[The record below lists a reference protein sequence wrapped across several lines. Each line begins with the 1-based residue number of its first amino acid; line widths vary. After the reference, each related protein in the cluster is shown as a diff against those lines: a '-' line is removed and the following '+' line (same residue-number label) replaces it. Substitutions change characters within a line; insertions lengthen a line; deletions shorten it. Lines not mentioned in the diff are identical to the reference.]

1 MANRNDKYSEPAL
14 PINQFVGLNN
24 KAEPRTMQPGELTLA
39 DNIDIDD
46 RARIRRRRDNRKV
59 IDMPGLTSAWATPDE
74 ERLFLVIAGTLYEVS
89 GSALGLVT
97 LATGLSDDE
106 THWATD
112 GERVYLSNENG
123 DLVIDRAEAYALA
136 IPIPIPP
143 LISIV
148 SGNLPA
154 GRYLC
159 TMVLEDPRG
168 RQGPACEIVAI
179 TALSDGAG
187 LQFYLPDIPA
197 GYTPRYYVSRTND
210 DQLRAA
216 DQVVSDIEE
225 LGAVMEEQQYDG
237 QVPPA
242 GGPIAWSDGRL
253 WKGMDSSENGTGL
266 VVGSDAYWPHI
277 FHYGTYDFITPG
289 KVNALADLGRP
300 GLLVGTDRR
309 ILVNSLDE
317 GLTELAD
324 YGVVPGQSLAID
336 DDGKVYFWTSRGICR
351 ALPFENMTE
360 SRVSVP
366 PGDRCAVG
374 IVKHGGFERVVTLT
388 RTRTSQVADNAR

>member
-1 MANRNDKYSEPAL
+1 MR
-14 PINQFVGLNN
+14 
-24 KAEPRTMQPGELTLA
+24 PGELTQA

-46 RARIRRRRDNRKV
+46 RQRIRRRRDSRKV
-59 IDMPGLTSAWATPDE
+59 IDMPGLTAAWATPDE
-74 ERLFLVIAGTLYEVS
+74 SRLFLVISGTLYEVS
-89 GSALGLVT
+89 GSALGLIA
-97 LATGLSDDE
+97 LANNLSDNE

-112 GERVYLSNENG
+112 GERVYVSNESG
-123 DLVIDRAEAYALA
+123 DLVIDGGEAYSMA

-154 GRYLC
+154 GRYLA
-159 TMVLEDPRG
+159 TMALEDPRG

-197 GYTPRYYVSRTND
+197 GYTPRYFVSRMND
-210 DQLRAA
+210 DALRHAA
-216 DQVVSDIEE
+216 QVVHDIDQ

-242 GGPIAWSDGRL
+242 GGPIAWSGGRL
-253 WKGMDSSENGTGL
+253 WKGIDGMSDGTGM
-266 VVGSDAYWPHI
+266 VVASDPYWPHI
-277 FHYGTYDFITPG
+277 FHFGTYDFITPG
-289 KVNALADLGRP
+289 KVTALADMERA

-317 GLTELAD
+317 GLNELAD
-324 YGVVPGQSLAID
+324 YGVIPGQSLAFD
-336 DDGKVYFWTSRGICR
+336 DNGVVYFWTTRGLCR
-351 ALPFENMTE
+351 ALPFENLTD

-374 IVKHGGFERVVTLT
+374 IVRSCGFERVVTLT
-388 RTRTSQVADNAR
+388 RVRASKANEADNPYRYQHGQI